1 MTENRTFETNLDP
14 EVEKIRDQIISKIG
28 DKPLEEV
35 NKIIKKLLMENMDE
49 TMRLAALA
57 ARVKIIRGKIALLY
71 DRKVQI
77 KPNLKTKIPTEE
89 KIIESKRNETRWVRI
104 KMLEAGEVNGKQ
116 IDKDVILDVKEE
128 DSKILIDAKKA
139 EIIKEN
145 AENAEPISK
154 AEPLKKETPPKE
166 SENLKDSEKKENVKD
181 ETTNDTNIEKTVPD
195 NDDPKEKKINSDA
208 KEPKD
213 EKVNP
218 DTEATKDENVNKD

>member
-71 DRKVQI
+71 DRKVEI
-77 KPNLKTKIPTEE
+77 KPSLKPKVPTAE
-89 KIIESKRNETRWVRI
+89 KPLEQKGNETKWVRL

-139 EIIKEN
+139 EIVKEK
-145 AENAEPISK
+145 AETAEPISK

-166 SENLKDSEKKENVKD
+166 SESLTMSSSFLKKS
-181 ETTNDTNIEKTVPD
+181 
-195 NDDPKEKKINSDA
+195 
-208 KEPKD
+208 
-213 EKVNP
+213 
-218 DTEATKDENVNKD
+218 